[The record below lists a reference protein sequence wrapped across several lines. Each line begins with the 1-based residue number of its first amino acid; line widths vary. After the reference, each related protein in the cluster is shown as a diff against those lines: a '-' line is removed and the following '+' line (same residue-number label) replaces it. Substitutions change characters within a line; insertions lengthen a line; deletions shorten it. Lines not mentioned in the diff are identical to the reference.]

1 MINFMFSLDI
11 RIIGIKWKGL
21 SSMHTLLQLFRGLIN
36 KFFYTAIQKYRAIGA
51 ILTGTQS
58 KLDGS
63 CAECGARKAATI
75 ETFRII
81 VSQSVRFRRRL

>member
-1 MINFMFSLDI
+1 
-11 RIIGIKWKGL
+11 
-21 SSMHTLLQLFRGLIN
+21 MHTLLRGLIN
-36 KFFYTAIQKYRAIGA
+36 YYFFNTVISTNIFRTIGA
-51 ILTGTQS
+51 ILTGTRS